1 MLYILKIIGKCLPVA
16 KFKHGFESVSCHTYN
31 IYVQQTLSKTGGASR
46 TNTGGVLRSF
56 LANVHP
62 AASR

>member
-46 TNTGGVLRSF
+46 TNTGGC
-56 LANVHP
+56 A
-62 AASR
+62 